1 MTSASKLIVHS
12 PQGMRSLAP
21 QPAAAPHVISELL
34 RQAGLPLNTRCGQ
47 RGLCD
52 GCFVE
57 LLSGTVVH
65 AASGQTLE
73 AAEHPLPIRGCE
85 FQLAAN
91 RDAEIH
97 VPARSLLAHEPQVVT
112 SFRLNVSRAHDP
124 LWQRVSCQDLSLR
137 TEVAFAEALCEA
149 VARQRDEDLPVRADD
164 TLAALAGTPVSRLG
178 VALEHRGD
186 HWALL
191 PIAGRSDRPVYG
203 AAIDVGTTTVVVLL
217 VDLANGEVVATAS
230 ALNGQTNLG
239 DNVLTRINLC
249 LSEPAMVGRLQAA
262 IAQHTLVPLLDQVLT
277 EAGVS
282 LAHLACLVFAG
293 NTTMLHLLA
302 GVDPTPL
309 GTAPFTPVFLDHR
322 VLPASAL
329 SLRSLS
335 PAANSSAVAV
345 ASADAAQSETAA
357 ATLGDCRT
365 GPCEAEACEAEACEA
380 EACEAE
386 ACEAEACEAEACE
399 AEACE
404 AEACEAEACEAEACE
419 AEACEAEACEAEACE
434 AEACVTPPLPGG
446 PEPEAST
453 PSLRA
458 LTHLLP
464 GAAAYVG
471 ADITAGVLSSGMAY
485 RTDTCLLVDVGT
497 NGEIVLKHGDRLLGC
512 ATAAGPAFEGAG
524 LKCGVR
530 AGRGAIS
537 HIRLEGDPRHPEIE
551 VIGGDRPIGLCGTAY
566 VDFIAQARQVGLIGP
581 TGRYTAEALADG
593 LVTQPAHARIFTVA
607 YARGKEPLVVS
618 EADIASLL
626 QAKAAIAAGILCLLD
641 CVGLQSRDVD
651 TLYLAGG
658 FGFHM
663 DIENVI
669 RCGLLPGFRREQ
681 IHLAGNTSLAGAYL
695 ALLDSGVL
703 AEIKRV
709 SARLE
714 IVELNLDPHFE
725 SHYID
730 QLSLPDEVS

>member
-1 MTSASKLIVHS
+1 MTSASKLIVHY
-12 PQGMRSLAP
+12 PQGTRTLAVE
-21 QPAAAPHVISELL
+21 PAAPPPAISELL

-47 RGLCD
+47 RALCD

-57 LLSGTVVH
+57 LLSGALVH
-65 AASGQTLE
+65 TASGQAVE
-73 AAEHPLPIRGCE
+73 AMDRPHPIRGCE
-85 FQLAAN
+85 FQPAAG

-124 LWQRVSCQDLSLR
+124 LWQRLSCRDLVWR
-137 TEVAFAEALCEA
+137 TELPLSDALCEA
-149 VARQRDEDLPVRADD
+149 VARQRDEDLPVRADSA
-164 TLAALAGTPVSRLG
+164 LAALTGTTVRHLG
-178 VALEHRGD
+178 VALEQRGD

-191 PIAGRSDRPVYG
+191 PLSGRGDRPVYG
-203 AAIDVGTTTVVVLL
+203 AAVDVGTTTVVVLL
-217 VDLANGEVVATAS
+217 VDLANGEVVGTAS
-230 ALNGQTNLG
+230 ALNGQMNLG

-249 LSEPAMVGRLQAA
+249 MSEPAMVGLLQEA
-262 IAQHTLVPLLDQVLT
+262 ITQNTLVPLLDQVLI

-282 LAHLACLVFAG
+282 PAHLACLVFAG

-322 VLPASAL
+322 VLSASAL
-329 SLRSLS
+329 SLRFS
-335 PAANSSAVAV
+335 AQEANSSVV
-345 ASADAAQSETAA
+345 PA
-357 ATLGDCRT
+357 ATSWAAESESAEAAGLVCRT
-365 GPCEAEACEAEACEA
+365 GPGQSEPRG
-380 EACEAE
+380 
-386 ACEAEACEAEACE
+386 
-399 AEACE
+399 
-404 AEACEAEACEAEACE
+404 
-419 AEACEAEACEAEACE
+419 
-434 AEACVTPPLPGG
+434 TGPLPSG
-446 PEPEAST
+446 PDPTAST
-453 PSLRA
+453 PTRRA
-458 LTHLLP
+458 LAHLLP

-471 ADITAGVLSSGMAY
+471 SDITAGVLSCGMAY
-485 RTDTCLLVDVGT
+485 RTETCLLVDVGT

-524 LKCGVR
+524 LKCGVH

-537 HIRLEGDPRHPEIE
+537 HIRLEGDLRRPEIE

-566 VDFIAQARQVGLIGP
+566 VDFIAQARQVGLIGS
-581 TGRYTAEALADG
+581 TGRYAAEALADG
-593 LVTQPAHARIFTVA
+593 LVTQPAHSRIFTVA

-626 QAKAAIAAGILCLLD
+626 QAKGAIAAGILCLLD
-641 CVGLQSRDVD
+641 RVGLQSQDVD

-663 DIENVI
+663 DLDNVI

-703 AEIKRV
+703 AEIKRI
-709 SARLE
+709 SSRLE
-714 IVELNLDPHFE
+714 VVELNLDPHFE

-730 QLSLPDEVS
+730 QLSLPDDAA